1 LYPARPDSLLCD
13 IAAVDGHSG
22 RRLLISSSGHRRED
36 EREGMSRIEMTEA
49 EQAAL
54 WRQRL
59 FEAEAGMTEFLV
71 RQGAGP
77 YIATWLAAKAGIF
90 ADFPE
95 HGCRQVER
103 WQRAFFRAQALCEA
117 FLLANFGEEAI
128 ALWVAAS
135 ANVYRAIECDG
146 ALPPAPDAIRRIARQ
161 AECYGSDYDIVAE
174 SPVRS
179 EIIIKHCAIWD
190 YRERARAAGIPITL
204 KSPCTYCTKA
214 MSANIRA
221 KGCIPQYALRD
232 REEGHGCCWQAL
244 AAADPQRE

>member
-1 LYPARPDSLLCD
+1 M
-13 IAAVDGHSG
+13 
-22 RRLLISSSGHRRED
+22 RED

-49 EQAAL
+49 EQAEL

-59 FEAEAGMTEFLV
+59 FETEAGMTDFLV

-77 YIATWLAAKAGIF
+77 YIATWLAAKACIF

-95 HGCRQVER
+95 RGCPHVER
-103 WQRAFFRAQALCEA
+103 WKRAFFRAQALCEE
-117 FLLANFGEEAI
+117 FLLFNFGEDAI

-135 ANVYRAIECDG
+135 ANVYRAIEADR
-146 ALPPAPDAIRRIARQ
+146 ALPPAPDVIRRIARQ
-161 AECYGSDYDIVAE
+161 AELYGSDYDIVEE

-179 EIIIKHCAIWD
+179 EIIIAHCLIWD
-190 YRERARAAGIPITL
+190 YRERARAGGIPIAL

-221 KGCIPQYALRD
+221 QGCIPRYELLDGER
-232 REEGHGCCWQAL
+232 GHGCRWQAL
-244 AAADPQRE
+244 AATDPQAE